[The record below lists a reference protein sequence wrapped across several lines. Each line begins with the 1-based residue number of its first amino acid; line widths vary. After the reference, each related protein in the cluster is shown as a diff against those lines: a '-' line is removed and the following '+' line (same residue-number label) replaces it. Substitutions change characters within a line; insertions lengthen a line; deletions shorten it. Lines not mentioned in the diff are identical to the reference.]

1 MIINRTLMDLMRS
14 DWLISLEGLQAY
26 APIAHK
32 IVTGQSMDV
41 EADKAALVSVYD
53 SKGKRI
59 TANDKGDIVLGKD
72 TIAVVDMVGPM
83 MKYGDWCSYGADDI
97 VSQLEALD
105 ANPNI
110 VGIVLKIDGPG
121 GAVSAIGPFI
131 DFGANKKTPVI
142 ALVDQCCSLHYWIAC
157 TAADYI
163 MADNNVSATIGSVGV
178 MTSFVDNH
186 KYLEKLG
193 YVFHEIY
200 APESTHKNEAF
211 TLALEGKYDMIKS
224 EHLSPLA
231 IKFQE
236 SVKAARPNLKEELG
250 VLTGKTFGADK
261 ALAYGMIDAIGNLRQ
276 AMNRLNVMSETKTL

>member
-1 MIINRTLMDLMRS
+1 MDLMRS
-14 DWLISLEGLQAY
+14 DWLLSLEGLQAY

-32 IVTGQSMDV
+32 IVTGQSVDV
-41 EADKAALVSVYD
+41 EADKVALVSVYD

-59 TANDKGDIVLGKD
+59 TANDKGDIILGKD

-110 VGIVLKIDGPG
+110 SGIVLKIDGPG

-178 MTSFVDNH
+178 MTSFVDNR
-186 KYLEKLG
+186 KCLEKLG
-193 YVFHEIY
+193 YVFHDIY

-211 TLALEGKYDMIKS
+211 TLALEGKYDMIKQ

-236 SVKAARPNLKEELG
+236 AVKSARPNLKEEVG